1 MAKTKN
7 TKPSPKPRKK
17 SWFRRLFK
25 LGLWGLLAL
34 GIVIAW
40 YSYDLP
46 NIRTLEDSE
55 RKPSITMVTKDGDM
69 LTTYGDLYGTTITL
83 DKVPQ
88 YVPQAVLAIEDH
100 RFYEHIGIDFI
111 SFTRA
116 LFNNVIRGKVVQGG
130 SSITQ
135 QLAKN
140 FLLAKKK
147 FHYTDRSLRR
157 KVQELLVSLWLEYHF
172 TKDQILSV
180 YLNRIDFGAGVYGF
194 DAAAQRYFFKP
205 LSEVS
210 IFEAGILAGMLKAP
224 TRYNPLRHP
233 KASAE
238 RGTTVVKKMIEYKYV
253 SKSTGDAEIKLG
265 KDRLLNRRADTGSY
279 RYFTDWIMDTLPSY
293 LGYIDRDLVV
303 VTSLNLHAQEAAT
316 KSIQTMIAQ
325 NGEKLGFQQMALVSM
340 NLDGEVI
347 AMVGGKDYSRSQFN
361 RVTQALRQ
369 PGSAFKSFVYMA
381 AFENGSKPSDLM
393 NDAQQSY
400 GKWRPKNIY
409 NQYRGDL
416 TLEEAFAYS
425 SNTITVKLLH
435 QTGVGKLIN
444 LVRRLGINTKL
455 ERNLTIALGSGEVTL
470 FDMTSAI
477 GVVANG
483 GYEMYPHGVVEI
495 RDKATNEVL
504 YKSGPPQLR
513 KLLSDQVVRYTDQ
526 IFSASVQYGT
536 SKRSKLNNNIP
547 SAGKSGTTQ
556 KHRDGWFVGYVKHRN
571 GPITGIWAGNDDDS
585 PTKGLV
591 GGTIPAET
599 WKMYHDMWVTPQSHD
614 EELPTVEL
622 SHPHDTTTEPA
633 PIEEDMPAA
642 EGSLDGIDQVLS
654 LVHSDTANDDS
665 LDEELEITPESLA
678 LENDT
683 QTENE
688 KDEE

>member
-1 MAKTKN
+1 MDKTKVK
-7 TKPSPKPRKK
+7 KPTTPRRKR
-17 SWFRRLFK
+17 SWFKLLFK
-25 LGLWGLLAL
+25 LALLGLLCL
-34 GIVIAW
+34 GLLIAW

-46 NIRTLEDSE
+46 SIRTLEQSE
-55 RKPSITMVTKDGDM
+55 RKPSITMVTKDGEL

-83 DKVPQ
+83 DKIPK

-100 RFYEHIGIDFI
+100 RFYEHIGIDAI

-116 LFNNVIRGKVVQGG
+116 LLNNVIRGKVVQGG

-172 TKDQILSV
+172 TKDQILSI

-194 DAAAQRYFFKP
+194 DAAAQRYFSKP
-205 LSEVS
+205 LSNVS

-233 KASAE
+233 KSSAE
-238 RGTTVVKKMIEYKYV
+238 RGTTVIKKMVEYKYI
-253 SKSTGDAEIKLG
+253 SKSMGDAEIKTG
-265 KDRLLNRRADTGSY
+265 QDHLLNRKADTGSY

-303 VTSLNLHAQEAAT
+303 ITSLNLKAQNAAH
-316 KSIQTMIAQ
+316 KSIQTMIDQ
-325 NGEKLGFQQMALVSM
+325 HSQKLGFEQMALVTM
-340 NLDGEVI
+340 NLEGEVL
-347 AMVGGKDYSRSQFN
+347 AMVGGKDYSKSQFN

-369 PGSAFKSFVYMA
+369 TGSAFKSFVYMA
-381 AFENGSKPSDLM
+381 AFEKGFKPSDIM

-416 TLEEAFAYS
+416 TIEEAFAYS

-435 QTGVGKLIN
+435 QTGVGRLIN

-455 ERNLTIALGSGEVTL
+455 QRNLTLALGSGEVTL

-483 GYEMYPHGVVEI
+483 GYEIYPHGVVEI
-495 RDKATNEVL
+495 RDKNTNEIL
-504 YKSGPPQLR
+504 YKSGMPQLR
-513 KLLSDQVVRYTDQ
+513 KLLDEHVVQYTDQ

-556 KHRDGWFVGYVKHRN
+556 KYRDGWFIGYVKHRN
-571 GPITGIWAGNDDDS
+571 GPITGIWAGNDNDA

-591 GGTIPAET
+591 GGRIPAET
-599 WKMYHDMWVTPQSHD
+599 WKMYHDMWVTPQPHD
-614 EELPTVEL
+614 EEKAHITNP
-622 SHPHDTTTEPA
+622 PHAVPEPA
-633 PIEEDMPAA
+633 QLEDDVPASD
-642 EGSLDGIDQVLS
+642 GSLDGIDQVLN
-654 LVHSDTANDDS
+654 LVHPGSAADDYDAA
-665 LDEELEITPESLA
+665 DEEPEITPESL
-678 LENDT
+678 E
-683 QTENE
+683 QEE
-688 KDEE
+688 DE